1 MARLKATVRFVIL
14 AITAMVQDELRFL
27 APVLLVIFVHGELKY
42 QNPTMIPLVGF
53 AQEGAFVKLGSN
65 QKNAHQVQQ
74 LRLVPSWCWK
84 NYCGLV

>member
-1 MARLKATVRFVIL
+1 
-14 AITAMVQDELRFL
+14 
-27 APVLLVIFVHGELKY
+27 
-42 QNPTMIPLVGF
+42 MIPLVGF